1 MQVVLGW
8 MRHHGAIA
16 IPKTQSDVRMRENL
30 KPCTLDAAVADALDA
45 MDPPPPGFDPARLLP
60 PAPPEGISTAA
71 DTPAAP
77 EAIPSLVGQTELEGA
92 TALLEVVSAV
102 VQPPSA
108 GQPSASTSGC
118 AWFAD
123 VSPQE
128 MIGFA
133 RSELDEVETE
143 LATFEGLQRAE
154 QGGEKLLRA
163 RVSWEGEETA
173 QDEGDACCRRLE
185 AELGDV
191 LFDASHTTPSL
202 LLHPMLLLSSG
213 LRRTCADRRCCWR
226 GSAKSRRAAVS
237 ASAVR

>member
-1 MQVVLGW
+1 
-8 MRHHGAIA
+8 
-16 IPKTQSDVRMRENL
+16 MRENL

-143 LATFEGLQRAE
+143 LATFEGLQRAK
-154 QGGEKLLRA
+154 QGGEELLRA

-173 QDEGDACCRRLE
+173 QDEADACCRRLE

-191 LFDASHTTPSL
+191 LFDASHTTTPSL
-202 LLHPMLLLSSG
+202 LLQPMLLLSSG
-213 LRRTCADRRCCWR
+213 LR
-226 GSAKSRRAAVS
+226 
-237 ASAVR
+237 